1 MRYERYYEDSPV
13 YDATIEDI
21 DMEAV
26 KAYMKRIG
34 YGKSPMEYLQENKG
48 FLTYKGDVPQVSTA
62 CILLFGKRP
71 QNFFPRARVR
81 FIKYYGTEEKV
92 GREMTVNSVCHR
104 DYSIKGTEIQ
114 IKIFDDRLVFETPG
128 KLPGIVRTDNIRH
141 THFSRNPKIAE
152 YLKAYDY
159 VKEFGEGVDRMCR
172 ELSATG
178 TKEPQYHLVAFIMKA
193 SVWANVLEEGQENIL
208 SDQETTQKNYPENK
222 RHTSPNCGLSTT

>member
-13 YDATIEDI
+13 YDATVEDI

-48 FLTYKGDVPQVSTA
+48 FLTYKNDVPQVKTIDYLETQVKEHSY
-62 CILLFGKRP
+62 LGEDGLFKTDREYP
-71 QNFFPRARVR
+71 KFVIQ
-81 FIKYYGTEEKV
+81 
-92 GREMTVNSVCHR
+92 EMTVNSVCHR

-114 IKIFDDRLVFETPG
+114 IKMFDDRLVFETPG

-172 ELSATG
+172 ELSAMG

-193 SVWANVLEEGQENIL
+193 YVWANVLEEGQENIL
-208 SDQETTQKNYPENK
+208 SDQETTQKNYPEK
-222 RHTSPNCGLSTT
+222 LPRK